1 MNVCENIFSPKAC
14 ADKDEPGSKNPRDFK
29 LITDK
34 DKCEEAVIADQDNL
48 SDNKSSALIGAVVGS
63 LGIAALGLLAM
74 AYFLRPEAAA
84 PGMLGADLSHLAG
97 EGFINS
103 AIHAQAGTGGSSGI
117 FQA

>member
-1 MNVCENIFSPKAC
+1 MNVCENVFSPKAC
-14 ADKDEPGSKNPRDFK
+14 ADKDEPGSQNPRDFK
-29 LITDK
+29 LITQK

-74 AYFLRPEAAA
+74 AYFMRPEAVV